1 MAYCVSDVLNRSLPS
16 DNRTLKAVLS
26 DTRLQIL
33 KNLNKR
39 RMTAAE
45 LVSSIGVQKN
55 ALYKHLDK
63 LINAELIK
71 RVDNEKRKWVYYEL
85 TSKGANIISS
95 GKYQVLILLSSGI
108 GTLLIGISL
117 AALYLLREIQPPKTR
132 GLAISQLDIGVILV
146 ATSIVLLLITW
157 FVSRN
162 RWKRITKN
170 LHDLGE

>member
-1 MAYCVSDVLNRSLPS
+1 MVYCVSDVLNHSATS
-16 DNRTLKAVLS
+16 DNETIKAVLS

-33 KNLNKR
+33 KSLNKR

-45 LVSSIGVQKN
+45 LVNSIGVQKN
-55 ALYKHLDK
+55 AVYKHLDK

-71 RVDNEKRKWVYYEL
+71 RVDNEERKWVYFEL
-85 TSKGANIISS
+85 TSKGANMISS

-132 GLAISQLDIGVILV
+132 GLAISQLDIGIILI
-146 ATSIVLLLITW
+146 ATSMVLLLIAW

-162 RWKRITKN
+162 RWKRIIEN
-170 LHDLGE
+170 LQILGE